1 MIPAPAPTPA
11 ADTRELPLTLRRI
24 RGALGMGLL
33 WGVTW
38 GLGGLAIGISSVL
51 TPFLPWDAF
60 FRVFDAPLPA
70 LAMPGFIAGLL
81 FSGVLRVAAKR
92 RPLAELS
99 TRQFALWGAIGG
111 LLVAM
116 LPDLLLALGLGSV
129 SESAPPLWQ
138 LTAIIAT
145 PMVTL
150 GSFTSALSF
159 QLAKRIPD
167 PIRIDGHEEM
177 LALVEELTRP
187 Q

>member
-1 MIPAPAPTPA
+1 
-11 ADTRELPLTLRRI
+11 
-24 RGALGMGLL
+24 MGLL
-33 WGVTW
+33 WGLTW
-38 GLGGLAIGISSVL
+38 GLGGLGIGIASVL

-70 LAMPGFIAGLL
+70 LALPGFIGGLF

-92 RPLAELS
+92 RPLAQLS
-99 TRQFALWGAIGG
+99 TRLFALWGAIGG

-116 LPDLLLALGLGSV
+116 IPDLLVVLGLGSV
-129 SESAPPLWQ
+129 AESAPPLWQ

-145 PMVTL
+145 PLVTL
-150 GSFTSALSF
+150 GSFTSAVAF
-159 QLAKRIPD
+159 QVAKRIPD

-177 LALVEELTRP
+177 LALVEELKRR